1 MGTAIEKA
9 RRYRELVERA
19 QRERQRVELWQRV
32 SRLATMLLARS
43 LRGAARGGGTAAPE
57 GEDELFTEAC
67 RLIQEMFG
75 FPNVSLFK
83 LDESAEE
90 LILVAGLPFYSL
102 CAHHLLPFFGEAHIA
117 YVPERALLGIGSV
130 GRLLEH
136 YARRPQLQERLTEQ
150 VAEALARA
158 ARPRGVIVLL
168 KARQLC
174 MEMRGAKKP
183 GWVMTSAARGCFRD
197 SAWREEFFRR
207 LTER

>member
-1 MGTAIEKA
+1 MSLQQIRHHVEGILRALHLDPT
-9 RRYRELVERA
+9 RDPELRQTPERVA
-19 QRERQRVELWQRV
+19 EWYLEFFGPLDHQEEPDIVPL
-32 SRLATMLLARS
+32 SH
-43 LRGAARGGGTAAPE
+43 E
-57 GEDELFTEAC
+57 GD
-67 RLIQEMFG
+67 
-75 FPNVSLFK
+75 
-83 LDESAEE
+83 AEE

-183 GWVMTSAARGCFRD
+183 WWVMTSAARGCFRD

>member
-1 MGTAIEKA
+1 MSFQQIRHHVEGILRALHLDPARDPELRQTPERVAEWYLEFFGPLDHEK
-9 RRYRELVERA
+9 EPDIVPLIH
-19 QRERQRVELWQRV
+19 
-32 SRLATMLLARS
+32 
-43 LRGAARGGGTAAPE
+43 E
-57 GEDELFTEAC
+57 GD
-67 RLIQEMFG
+67 
-75 FPNVSLFK
+75 
-83 LDESAEE
+83 AEE
-90 LILVAGLPFYSL
+90 MILVTGLPFYSV

-130 GRLLEH
+130 GRLLDH

-150 VAEALARA
+150 VAEALVRA
-158 ARPRGVIVLL
+158 AHPRGVIVLL

-183 GWVMTSAARGCFRD
+183 GWVMTSAARGCLRD